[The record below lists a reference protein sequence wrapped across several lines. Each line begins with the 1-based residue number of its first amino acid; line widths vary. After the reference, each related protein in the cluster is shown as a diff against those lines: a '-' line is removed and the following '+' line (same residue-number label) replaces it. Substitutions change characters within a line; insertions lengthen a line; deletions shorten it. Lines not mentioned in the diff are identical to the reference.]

1 MKFYKMK
8 EKYSKRSVTIQ
19 VIKIR
24 KKKKM
29 KKTRRRSN
37 NKTLIF
43 YERLENNKS
52 LKTKHL

>member
-29 KKTRRRSN
+29 KKTRKRSN
-37 NKTLIF
+37 N
-43 YERLENNKS
+43 
-52 LKTKHL
+52 